1 MRCSVKIARIA
12 GTEIRP
18 HIAFLLFR
26 FSYYHAGAIRDG
38 QLGRIGCDRDANRF
52 TFTPQA
58 APATEPEV
66 VAAR

>member
-1 MRCSVKIARIA
+1 MRWSVKIARPLKRAIQTNIENQF
-12 GTEIRP
+12 GRLMLE
-18 HIAFLLFR
+18 
-26 FSYYHAGAIRDG
+26 GVIRDG
-38 QLGRIGCDRDANRF
+38 QLVRIDYDCDANPF